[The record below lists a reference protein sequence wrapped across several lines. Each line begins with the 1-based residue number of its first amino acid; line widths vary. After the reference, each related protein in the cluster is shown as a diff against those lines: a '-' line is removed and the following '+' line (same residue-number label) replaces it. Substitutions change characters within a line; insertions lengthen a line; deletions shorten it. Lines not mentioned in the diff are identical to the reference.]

1 MSVERLDTE
10 NCGDPLQAF
19 LHKQRYDFVLSQLR
33 TDDSVLEIGTGVGAL
48 ARMLLGHCA
57 SYVGI
62 EYDSDS
68 CAEACRRTNNAN
80 IIQADARTLPFRDDN
95 FSFIICLEVLEH
107 LGDWKA
113 GVRHIHRCLQKNG
126 VAIISVPYRRR
137 GGRSKTNEYHI
148 YEPGERQLVEEL
160 NRFFDRVEIEYQF
173 FQESFFMSLARTLRV
188 RRFVGLAKLYSDLSR
203 GEPYTL
209 DRLILSD
216 RPKGLKIGLVIVAT
230 GKK

>member
-1 MSVERLDTE
+1 M
-10 NCGDPLQAF
+10 
-19 LHKQRYDFVLSQLR
+19 H
-33 TDDSVLEIGTGVGAL
+33 
-48 ARMLLGHCA
+48 
-57 SYVGI
+57 
-62 EYDSDS
+62 
-68 CAEACRRTNNAN
+68 
-80 IIQADARTLPFRDDN
+80 
-95 FSFIICLEVLEH
+95 
-107 LGDWKA
+107 
-113 GVRHIHRCLQKNG
+113 HIHRCLQKNG

-173 FQESFFMSLARTLRV
+173 FKESFFMSLARTLRV

-216 RPKGLKIGLVIVAT
+216 RPKGLKIGIVIVAT